1 MKPLFR
7 IAVVISFIVILVA
20 VISYS
25 RGYRFDFKKKSM
37 TSTGIL
43 SFSSYPNAA
52 KVYINNELRGVTNLN
67 QPLIPGRYHVEVK
80 KDGYTSWNKD
90 IILKGELVMT
100 IDALLFPLNPSLSPQ
115 TNLGIVKAVPIDQT
129 GKVILFSQ
137 TENPEKD
144 GLYLFDSS
152 FKPLS
157 IFPPLKL
164 ILLKKNL
171 DTYGSF
177 DFKNTRVFFS
187 PDYKEAIFE
196 FEETTSKSEL
206 NTSNNI
212 NNTTQSFLLALDE
225 ENKSL
230 FDVTSSKETL
240 LEAWQKETD
249 NNNQKILEA
258 FPKTI
263 SKIASESFKIVSLS
277 PDETKIFYQAA
288 NNESLPLVVDP
299 PLIASNQT
307 PEDRNLK
314 KNSYYIYD
322 KKEDKNY
329 FIKLSSEDIVNW
341 YPDSEHLLFVDKKKI
356 VASDYDGLNEQ
367 AIYSGPFENS
377 FFTTTNDGKI
387 IILTNL
393 NPEVNKYGDLYLV
406 GIK

>member
-1 MKPLFR
+1 MKLLFR
-7 IAVVISFIVILVA
+7 IAVVISFIVILVV
-20 VISYS
+20 VIAYS
-25 RGYRFDFKKKSM
+25 RGYRFDFKKKLM

-43 SFSSYPNAA
+43 SISSYPNAA
-52 KVYINNELRGVTNLN
+52 KVYINNELKGVTNLN
-67 QPLIPGRYHVEVK
+67 QTLVPGRYHVEVK
-80 KDGYTSWNKD
+80 KDGYTNWNKD
-90 IILKGELVMT
+90 FILKGELVMT
-100 IDALLFPLNPSLSPQ
+100 VDALLFPLNPSLSPQ

-157 IFPPLKL
+157 FFPPLKL

-177 DFKNTRVFFS
+177 DFKTTHVFFS

-196 FEETTSKSEL
+196 FEITTSNYQS
-206 NTSNNI
+206 NISNNI
-212 NNTTQSFLLALDE
+212 SKLTQSFLISLSE

-230 FDVTSSKETL
+230 FDVTNSKETL

-258 FPKTI
+258 FPKAI
-263 SKIASESFKIVSLS
+263 SKIASASFKIVSLS
-277 PDETKIFYQAA
+277 PDETKIFYQAIA
-288 NNESLPLVVDP
+288 NQSLPLAVDP

-314 KNSYYIYD
+314 KNSYYVYD

-329 FIKLSSEDIVNW
+329 LIRLSSEDIVNW
-341 YPDSEHLLFVDKKKI
+341 YPDSEHLIFVDKKKL

-367 AIYSGPFENS
+367 GIYSGPFENS
-377 FFTTTNDGKI
+377 FFTTTSNGKL